1 MEKWKK
7 ELLEKL
13 KKERP
18 SYGEMIEY
26 CCDSC
31 ILNNCIVEELAKKDI
46 FFDVYTGSLRTFYNV
61 DGEEITEEEFYEQE
75 DQGAFEEEDDIFQ
88 YYIISSR
95 DADRLADLTNQLV
108 VYNYE
113 LEIYLLCVKHFGTP
127 WSSVPA
133 GWKEPEEDEEEKK

>member
-18 SYGEMIEY
+18 SYREMIEY

-61 DGEEITEEEFYEQE
+61 DGEEISEEEFYEQE
-75 DQGAFEEEDDIFQ
+75 DQGAYEEED
-88 YYIISSR
+88 YIY
-95 DADRLADLTNQLV
+95 Q
-108 VYNYE
+108 
-113 LEIYLLCVKHFGTP
+113 FGTP
-127 WSSVPA
+127 WSGVPA
-133 GWKEPEEDEEEKK
+133 DWKEPEEDEEEKKWYYYCV